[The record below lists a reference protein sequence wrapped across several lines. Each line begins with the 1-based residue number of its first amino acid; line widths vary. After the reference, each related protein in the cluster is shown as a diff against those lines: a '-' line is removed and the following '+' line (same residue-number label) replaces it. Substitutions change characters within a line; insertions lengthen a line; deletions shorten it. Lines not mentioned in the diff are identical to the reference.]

1 MGTKKMLEGTY
12 TLIVK
17 YNLSFRDFNDWIIT
31 YDAHSR
37 NIPLITFD
45 ITLSKKC
52 KKLDIRVI
60 EE

>member
-1 MGTKKMLEGTY
+1 MIEGTY
-12 TLIVK
+12 TFIVK
-17 YNLSFRDFNDWIIT
+17 ENLSFRDFNDWIIT

-52 KKLDIRVI
+52 KKLDIGVI